1 MRSKERR
8 DFQKEYGAGR
18 LQERRQPVALGAND
32 RSASTVGRR
41 ESLQPNQGRQEVGYP
56 YEDFDDMIRVL
67 TALTCELLYEAPPG
81 SRRSGE
87 PAIQPVDVVYD
98 PL

>member
-1 MRSKERR
+1 M
-8 DFQKEYGAGR
+8 
-18 LQERRQPVALGAND
+18 
-32 RSASTVGRR
+32 ASTVGRR

-56 YEDFDDMIRVL
+56 YRQLYEDFDDMIRVL

>member
-1 MRSKERR
+1 M
-8 DFQKEYGAGR
+8 
-18 LQERRQPVALGAND
+18 
-32 RSASTVGRR
+32 ASTVGRR

>member
-1 MRSKERR
+1 MQRRPDGLDEAQHAGFQASPGARSVARR
-8 DFQKEYGAGR
+8 L
-18 LQERRQPVALGAND
+18 LQD
-32 RSASTVGRR
+32 RG
-41 ESLQPNQGRQEVGYP
+41 EEEQLGYP